1 MNKVKTFAF
10 LLFCHSYIAL
20 LFNAL
25 HDAEKERIIIHL
37 NFAIIH
43 SIFRRLIH
51 WVPQGLALRVTLPKV
66 FWPIFSI
73 HCSAKRP
80 VNQVR
85 QGPKSNLP
93 QETTIVSIIYLHF
106 LIVVSA
112 HSVLRRNQMENHGTK
127 KGPALG

>member
-1 MNKVKTFAF
+1 MLVLKGPKIFAF

-25 HDAEKERIIIHL
+25 HDAEKGRIIIHL
-37 NFAIIH
+37 SFANIH

-73 HCSAKRP
+73 HFSAKRL

-93 QETTIVSIIYLHF
+93 QETTIVSTIYLNF
-106 LIVVSA
+106 LNYCC
-112 HSVLRRNQMENHGTK
+112 SVCTQCAEEKSNEKSLH
-127 KGPALG
+127 